1 MEFFANKF
9 NGKFLR
15 NVLPGETV
23 DVDFVRAAI
32 AYGSDASTLI
42 ENCLRNR
49 RRLDIWMRYDHT
61 VPVAPH
67 LLRKLLAGASSNIFC
82 SLVPDVLH
90 SKVIWWKGYGA
101 YVGSANL
108 TDRAWVTNI
117 EFGVFLSEPE
127 LDESGGLEEISLFF
141 EQLEHCDA
149 ALPLTLEIVEEQ
161 EQLQK
166 LRQDR
171 LHAIDSESKRR
182 RSIETWGGPAEVASR
197 KKAIDAGRAKFIKEW
212 ADGLTF
218 LRALAEKAPEY
229 RPKWM
234 NEDVPAAWQAD
245 QFLHA
250 YYYNEVVDGVRHPFE
265 EFYLKNRSDPKG
277 ASDRALRW
285 WSGLAE
291 PPSHEDEN
299 CHVRAPIIREV
310 LAKRRIKE
318 LILEDFV
325 RVCQANHSTMDHVRR
340 MRLDTLGVKEEAD
353 ELARGAAFATWLWG
367 KRNQQGESVVDLLQF
382 VLDDG
387 GSSDLPRRIFE
398 ATRSEER
405 RFPHFGI
412 NQVAEIA
419 GWARP
424 ELSPP
429 RNGRTSKGLRALGFD
444 VRIY

>member
-9 NGKFLR
+9 NGNFLR
-15 NVLPGETV
+15 NVLPGESV

-32 AYGSDASTLI
+32 AYGSDASTLL
-42 ENCLRNR
+42 ENCLTNR

-108 TDRAWVTNI
+108 TERAWLTNI

-127 LDESGGLEEISLFF
+127 LDVSGGLEEIELFF
-141 EQLEHCDA
+141 EQLENCDA
-149 ALPLTLEIVEEQ
+149 ALPLTQEIVEEQ

-166 LRQDR
+166 LRQDK
-171 LHAIDSESKRR
+171 LHAIDSESERR
-182 RSIETWGGPAEVASR
+182 RSIEVWGGPVEVATR
-197 KKAIDAGRAKFIKEW
+197 KKAIDASREKFIKEW
-212 ADGLTF
+212 AESLTF
-218 LRALAEKAPEY
+218 LRALAEKAPAF
-229 RPKWM
+229 RPRWM

-250 YYYNEVVDGVRHPFE
+250 YYYNEVVDGARHPFE
-265 EFYLKNRSDPKG
+265 EFYLKNRADPIG
-277 ASDRALRW
+277 AADRALRW
-285 WSGLAE
+285 WSGLRE

-299 CHVRAPIIREV
+299 CHVRAPIILEA
-310 LAKRRIKE
+310 LAKGRIKE
-318 LILEDFV
+318 LELEDFV
-325 RVCQANHSTMDHVRR
+325 CVCQANHSTMDHVRR
-340 MRLDTLGVKEEAD
+340 MRLDTLGVTEEVD
-353 ELARGAAFATWLWG
+353 ELARGAAFATWLWS
-367 KRNQQGESVVDLLQF
+367 KRNQRGQSVADLLQF
-382 VLDDG
+382 VLDG
-387 GSSDLPRRIFE
+387 GGASDLPRRIFE
-398 ATRSEER
+398 AARSEER
-405 RFPHFGI
+405 RFPHFGV

-444 VRIY
+444 VRVY